1 MTATVI
7 TDLPISPRRY
17 LFNQVVARL
26 LADAK
31 LLSLGVLVKVNPRT
45 PAELADAPLAIV
57 LRELPDTLVDQESGK
72 PKRQLTFVMA
82 AIARHASATGA
93 QQADD
98 HADRLHCHASSVIR
112 SAQGQYGSQQPGL
125 PRLRAP
131 VEEQSVVFKVEGL
144 DVDGALAASTWAIK
158 YQ

>member
-1 MTATVI
+1 MTTTIA
-7 TDLPISPRRY
+7 DLPQSARRY
-17 LFNQVVARL
+17 LFGQVVDRL
-26 LADAK
+26 RADAT
-31 LLSLGVLVKVNPRT
+31 LASLGVAIKVNPRS

-57 LRELPDTLVDQESGK
+57 LRELPDTLVDHESGK

-82 AIARHASATGA
+82 AIARQASATAA

-112 SAQGQYGSQQPGL
+112 SGQGQYGSQQPGL
-125 PRLRAP
+125 PRLKAP
-131 VEEQSVVFKVEGL
+131 VEEQSVLFKIEGL
-144 DVDGALAASTWAIK
+144 DVDGALAASTWSIR